1 MQVHSIPNSV
11 FVPQP
16 PPLWYVTDGE
26 RAVGPVITALLVRGV
41 EQGRVPDYCHVR
53 VAKGSWRSLSSVREV
68 AAFNSRIGPLPKP
81 SLKETLVEVSQ
92 QMGLIK
98 DEDEFLHDLTQ
109 YAVANTGAESAM
121 LHCPE
126 RSTAAMTTRCV
137 LGPMPHDGLGRP
149 LAENDLLLRAARM
162 SRPVFGP
169 PYGPTE
175 DALAMRFAASRGG
188 VGAVAMLPITVAGTV
203 LAMLE
208 LARPGHAFRRSDLQ
222 QVERVF
228 QRALWLRRN

>member
-1 MQVHSIPNSV
+1 MQVQSIPHSV

-53 VAKGSWRSLSSVREV
+53 VVKGTWRSVSSVREV
-68 AAFNSRIGPLPKP
+68 AAFNSRIGPLPKASP
-81 SLKETLVEVSQ
+81 KELLVEVSQ
-92 QMGLIK
+92 QMSRIK

-109 YAVANTGAESAM
+109 HAVSSTGAESAM
-121 LHCPE
+121 LHCLE
-126 RSTAAMTTRCV
+126 HSTRAMITRCV
-137 LGPMPHDGLGRP
+137 LGPMPQDQLGRP
-149 LAENDLLLRAARM
+149 LAEADLPLRAARQ

-175 DALAMRFAASRGG
+175 DALAMRFACSRGG
-188 VGAVAMLPITVAGTV
+188 VGAVAMLPISVAGTV
-203 LAMLE
+203 TAMLE

-222 QVERVF
+222 QVERIF
-228 QRALWLRRN
+228 QRALWLRKN